1 MEHSSPPADKTR
13 LFYKETPM
21 TPTMPPKAATLV
33 SILPGATPLSRHAR
47 TLGLALAG
55 SALIALSA
63 KIQVPFWPVPMTM
76 QTFVVIALAMAFGA
90 RLGAATV
97 ALYLFEGALGLPVF
111 AGTPEKGIGL
121 AYMMG
126 PTGGYLAGFL
136 AAAWFAG
143 WMAEQGWDRTF
154 LKAAAVNALATAIV
168 FILGVPW
175 LAVLIGPDKA
185 IAAGLTPFLLSSA
198 FKVALGGA
206 VMPLAWSFARRLR
219 G

>member
-1 MEHSSPPADKTR
+1 MTSQASPARTS
-13 LFYKETPM
+13 
-21 TPTMPPKAATLV
+21 TLV
-33 SILPGATPLSRHAR
+33 SILPGTTSVSRSVR
-47 TLGLALAG
+47 NVGLALAG
-55 SALIALSA
+55 SALLALSA

-76 QTFVVIALAMAFGA
+76 QTFAVIVLAMAFGA

-97 ALYLFEGALGLPVF
+97 ALYLLEGAVGLPVF

-136 AAAWFAG
+136 AAAGLAG
-143 WMAEQGWDRTF
+143 WMAERGWDRSF
-154 LKAAAVNALATAIV
+154 LKATAVNALATAVI
-168 FILGVPW
+168 FTGGLAW
-175 LAVLIGPDKA
+175 LAVMVGPAKA
-185 IAAGLTPFLLSSA
+185 VAVGLTPFLAASA
-198 FKVALGGA
+198 FKIALGGA

>member
-1 MEHSSPPADKTR
+1 
-13 LFYKETPM
+13 M
-21 TPTMPPKAATLV
+21 TPTMIPTTTSKAATLV
-33 SILPGATPLSRHAR
+33 SALPGATPLSRLIRGA
-47 TLGLALAG
+47 GLALAG
-55 SALIALSA
+55 SVLIALSA

-76 QTFVVIALAMAFGA
+76 QTFAVIVLAMAFGA

-121 AYMMG
+121 AYMAG

-143 WMAEQGWDRTF
+143 WMAEKGWDRTV
-154 LKAAAVNALATAIV
+154 LKAAAVNALATAVI
-168 FILGVPW
+168 FACGLSW
-175 LAVLIGPDKA
+175 LAVLIGPVKA
-185 IAAGLTPFLLSSA
+185 VAVGLTPFLAASA
-198 FKVALGGA
+198 FKIALGGA

>member
-1 MEHSSPPADKTR
+1 MTSQASPARTS
-13 LFYKETPM
+13 
-21 TPTMPPKAATLV
+21 TLV
-33 SILPGATPLSRHAR
+33 SILPGTTSVSRSVR
-47 TLGLALAG
+47 NVGLALAG
-55 SALIALSA
+55 SALLALSA

-76 QTFVVIALAMAFGA
+76 QTFAVIVLAMAFGA

-97 ALYLFEGALGLPVF
+97 ALYLLEGAVGLPVF

-136 AAAWFAG
+136 VAAGLAG
-143 WMAEQGWDRTF
+143 WMAERGWDRSF
-154 LKAAAVNALATAIV
+154 LKATAVNALATVVIFTGGLA
-168 FILGVPW
+168 W
-175 LAVLIGPDKA
+175 LAILVGPAKA
-185 IAAGLTPFLLSSA
+185 VAVGLTPFLAASA
-198 FKVALGGA
+198 FKIALGGA

>member
-1 MEHSSPPADKTR
+1 MR
-13 LFYKETPM
+13 N
-21 TPTMPPKAATLV
+21 V
-33 SILPGATPLSRHAR
+33 
-47 TLGLALAG
+47 GLALAG
-55 SALIALSA
+55 SALLALSA

-76 QTFVVIALAMAFGA
+76 QTFAVIVLAMAFGA

-97 ALYLFEGALGLPVF
+97 ALYLLEGAVGLPVF

-136 AAAWFAG
+136 VAAGLAG
-143 WMAEQGWDRTF
+143 WMAERGWDRSF
-154 LKAAAVNALATAIV
+154 LKATAVNALATVVIFTGGLA
-168 FILGVPW
+168 W
-175 LAVLIGPDKA
+175 LAILVGPAKA
-185 IAAGLTPFLLSSA
+185 VAVGLTPFLAASA
-198 FKVALGGA
+198 FKIALGGA

>member
-1 MEHSSPPADKTR
+1 MTSQASPARTS
-13 LFYKETPM
+13 
-21 TPTMPPKAATLV
+21 TLV
-33 SILPGATPLSRHAR
+33 SVLPGTTSVSRSVR
-47 TLGLALAG
+47 NVGLALAG
-55 SALIALSA
+55 SALLALSA

-76 QTFVVIALAMAFGA
+76 QTFAVIVLAMAFGA

-97 ALYLFEGALGLPVF
+97 ALYLLEGAVGLPVF

-136 AAAWFAG
+136 VAAGLAG
-143 WMAEQGWDRTF
+143 WMAERGWDRSF
-154 LKAAAVNALATAIV
+154 LKATAVNALATAVI
-168 FILGVPW
+168 FTGGLAW
-175 LAVLIGPDKA
+175 LAIMVGPAKA
-185 IAAGLTPFLLSSA
+185 VAVGLTPFLAASA
-198 FKVALGGA
+198 FKIALGGA

>member
-1 MEHSSPPADKTR
+1 MTSQASPARTS
-13 LFYKETPM
+13 
-21 TPTMPPKAATLV
+21 TLV
-33 SILPGATPLSRHAR
+33 SILPGTTSVSRSVR
-47 TLGLALAG
+47 NVGLALAG
-55 SALIALSA
+55 SALLALSA

-76 QTFVVIALAMAFGA
+76 QTFAVIVLAMAFGA

-97 ALYLFEGALGLPVF
+97 ALYLLEGAVGLPVF

-136 AAAWFAG
+136 VAAGLAG
-143 WMAEQGWDRTF
+143 WMAERGWDRSF
-154 LKAAAVNALATAIV
+154 LKATAVNALATAVI
-168 FILGVPW
+168 FTGGLAW
-175 LAVLIGPDKA
+175 LAVLVGPAKA
-185 IAAGLTPFLLSSA
+185 VAVGLTPFLAASA
-198 FKVALGGA
+198 FKIALGGA

>member
-1 MEHSSPPADKTR
+1 MTSQASPARTS
-13 LFYKETPM
+13 
-21 TPTMPPKAATLV
+21 TLV
-33 SILPGATPLSRHAR
+33 SILPGTTSISRSVR
-47 TLGLALAG
+47 NVGLALAG
-55 SALIALSA
+55 SALLALSA

-76 QTFVVIALAMAFGA
+76 QTFAVIVLAMAFGA

-97 ALYLFEGALGLPVF
+97 ALYLLEGAVGLPVF

-136 AAAWFAG
+136 VAAGLAG
-143 WMAEQGWDRTF
+143 WMAERGWDRSF
-154 LKAAAVNALATAIV
+154 LKATAVNALATAVI
-168 FILGVPW
+168 FTGGLAW
-175 LAVLIGPDKA
+175 LAVLVGPAKA
-185 IAAGLTPFLLSSA
+185 VAVGLTPFLAASA
-198 FKVALGGA
+198 FKIALGGA

>member
-1 MEHSSPPADKTR
+1 MTSQASPARTS
-13 LFYKETPM
+13 
-21 TPTMPPKAATLV
+21 TLV
-33 SILPGATPLSRHAR
+33 SILPGTTSISRSVR
-47 TLGLALAG
+47 NVGLALAG
-55 SALIALSA
+55 SALLALSA

-76 QTFVVIALAMAFGA
+76 QTFAVIVLAMAFGA

-97 ALYLFEGALGLPVF
+97 ALYLLEGAVGLPVF

-136 AAAWFAG
+136 VAAGLAG
-143 WMAEQGWDRTF
+143 WMAERGWDRSF
-154 LKAAAVNALATAIV
+154 LKATAINALATAVI
-168 FILGVPW
+168 FTGGLAW
-175 LAVLIGPDKA
+175 LAVLVGPAKA
-185 IAAGLTPFLLSSA
+185 VAVGLTPFLAASA
-198 FKVALGGA
+198 FKIALGGA

>member
-1 MEHSSPPADKTR
+1 MTSQASPARTS
-13 LFYKETPM
+13 
-21 TPTMPPKAATLV
+21 TLV
-33 SILPGATPLSRHAR
+33 SFLPGTTSLSRSVR
-47 TLGLALAG
+47 NVGLALAG
-55 SALIALSA
+55 SALLALSA

-76 QTFVVIALAMAFGA
+76 QTFAVIVLAMAFGA

-97 ALYLFEGALGLPVF
+97 ALYLLEGAVGLPVF

-136 AAAWFAG
+136 AAAGLAG
-143 WMAEQGWDRTF
+143 WMAERGWDRSF
-154 LKAAAVNALATAIV
+154 LKAATVNMLATAVI
-168 FILGVPW
+168 FAGGLAW
-175 LAVLIGPDKA
+175 LAVMAGPAKA
-185 IAAGLTPFLLSSA
+185 VAVGLTPFLAASA
-198 FKVALGGA
+198 FKIALGGA